1 MTSPNISLLIWC
13 DGRIVSSP
21 CGIEYHGGRPVNM
34 ALSERM
40 SFEELQNICR
50 RAVSTDGEVEIS
62 KIYFRLPRIVE
73 GAIRSYSLFSVENNE
88 HVFGIL
94 NEVVRYP
101 QLEILELYVEYEA
114 VVRNKTLLDQ
124 LVLGDSSGSERG
136 SGEEEEE
143 EEEDFYDSNEEDVE
157 EDLGADSQYESQLP
171 EHVRTADLC
180 DFDVAPEDDEKIMWD
195 PGMEFRVGMVF
206 PNRDAVRACA
216 TTYSVGVGR
225 EFKGRRTTN
234 STIVL
239 ACRQN
244 PVCKWWLRATLLQAT
259 QTWTLTKYIGPHTCN
274 QLLPDPNHRNFGSVA
289 IADYI
294 KGQVKLQRDIRIDTL
309 RAGIWQQVGVRP
321 PYKRT
326 WNAKEKAIA
335 DVYGGWYESFG
346 MVHKF
351 MNEMMHVNPGSFW
364 DAEGAEVYTDGILQ
378 PKVVTFIRMFWTFKP
393 TIEGFRFC
401 KPVLFVDGTHLYGKY
416 KMTLLIASAIDGNS
430 HIMPLAFALVESE
443 STASYEYFFEHLR
456 EHVICER
463 KVAIISD
470 RHAGILSVLKRPEW
484 AGVAH
489 KFCIRHFCSNFQ
501 TKFRN
506 KVLKKLADKAG
517 RAYQKH
523 KYKRYMAAIEI
534 RSPEAYAWLTKQ
546 EKRPKEKWT
555 RVYDKKG
562 QRHNVMTTNYAESV
576 NATLKN
582 IRGLPITS
590 MLEAIFARMV
600 KMFDTRWKTYE
611 ELIATNVHYTP
622 ICIQLLKQTYDR
634 STMTCKVETRKNHSN
649 GRGGNTHTVN
659 LQHKKCTCGKFQQ
672 FKLPCSHAMAV
683 CAKEKLNPLEFVHW
697 HYQTKFAIQCWN
709 TPFKVLRAG
718 TYWKK
723 SGVGEPHFIPN
734 PEWRR
739 KRGRPVN
746 QRFRNEM
753 DQEYREDPSPNWCS
767 RCCRRGH
774 NANDCTN
781 PIRDE

>member
-1 MTSPNISLLIWC
+1 MTSRNISLLIWC

-143 EEEDFYDSNEEDVE
+143 DFYDSNKEDVE
-157 EDLGADSQYESQLP
+157 EDLEADSQYESQLP

-180 DFDVAPEDDEKIMWD
+180 DFDVAPEADEKIMWD
-195 PGMEFRVGMVF
+195 PGMEFRVRMVF

-225 EFKGRRTTN
+225 EFKGHRTTN

-309 RAGIWQQVGVRP
+309 RAGIWQQYGVRP

-335 DVYGGWYESFG
+335 DVYGGWYESFA

-378 PKVVTFIRMFWTFKP
+378 LKVVTFIRMFWTFKP

-430 HIMPLAFALVESE
+430 HIMPLDLNSG
-443 STASYEYFFEHLR
+443 HLGVR
-456 EHVICER
+456 
-463 KVAIISD
+463 
-470 RHAGILSVLKRPEW
+470 ILP
-484 AGVAH
+484 
-489 KFCIRHFCSNFQ
+489 N
-501 TKFRN
+501 
-506 KVLKKLADKAG
+506 LADLG
-517 RAYQKH
+517 RLRDISWGSAVLAYLYH
-523 KYKRYMAAIEI
+523 ELCLCAAASANRQNIGGAVWI
-534 RSPEAYAWLTKQ
+534 LQLWAYERL
-546 EKRPKEKWT
+546 RPLRPRLADFDVT
-555 RVYDKKG
+555 G
-562 QRHNVMTTNYAESV
+562 
-576 NATLKN
+576 
-582 IRGLPITS
+582 GLPLGDRWGGPRQRERGTRRVPRHSVSHFRLLLDGLRYDDIVWQPYSDDVLQSIPQIYLTGRH
-590 MLEAIFARMV
+590 IWRARVPMI
-600 KMFDTRWKTYE
+600 Y
-611 ELIATNVHYTP
+611 Y
-622 ICIQLLKQTYDR
+622 
-634 STMTCKVETRKNHSN
+634 
-649 GRGGNTHTVN
+649 HTV
-659 LQHKKCTCGKFQQ
+659 
-672 FKLPCSHAMAV
+672 
-683 CAKEKLNPLEFVHW
+683 E
-697 HYQTKFAIQCWN
+697 
-709 TPFKVLRAG
+709 
-718 TYWKK
+718 
-723 SGVGEPHFIPN
+723 
-734 PEWRR
+734 
-739 KRGRPVN
+739 
-746 QRFRNEM
+746 
-753 DQEYREDPSPNWCS
+753 
-767 RCCRRGH
+767 
-774 NANDCTN
+774 
-781 PIRDE
+781 

>member
-1 MTSPNISLLIWC
+1 MTSRNISLLIWC

-94 NEVVRYP
+94 NEVLRYP

-180 DFDVAPEDDEKIMWD
+180 DFDVAPEADEKIMWD
-195 PGMEFRVGMVF
+195 PGVEFRVGMVF
-206 PNRDAVRACA
+206 LNRDAVRACA

-259 QTWTLTKYIGPHTCN
+259 QTWTLTKCIGPYTCN

-289 IADYI
+289 ITDYI

-309 RAGIWQQVGVRP
+309 RAGIWQQYGVRP

-335 DVYGGWYESFG
+335 DVYGGWYESFA

-378 PKVVTFIRMFWTFKP
+378 PKVVTFIRMF
-393 TIEGFRFC
+393 
-401 KPVLFVDGTHLYGKY
+401 
-416 KMTLLIASAIDGNS
+416 
-430 HIMPLAFALVESE
+430 
-443 STASYEYFFEHLR
+443 
-456 EHVICER
+456 
-463 KVAIISD
+463 
-470 RHAGILSVLKRPEW
+470 
-484 AGVAH
+484 
-489 KFCIRHFCSNFQ
+489 
-501 TKFRN
+501 
-506 KVLKKLADKAG
+506 
-517 RAYQKH
+517 
-523 KYKRYMAAIEI
+523 
-534 RSPEAYAWLTKQ
+534 
-546 EKRPKEKWT
+546 
-555 RVYDKKG
+555 
-562 QRHNVMTTNYAESV
+562 
-576 NATLKN
+576 
-582 IRGLPITS
+582 
-590 MLEAIFARMV
+590 
-600 KMFDTRWKTYE
+600 
-611 ELIATNVHYTP
+611 
-622 ICIQLLKQTYDR
+622 
-634 STMTCKVETRKNHSN
+634 
-649 GRGGNTHTVN
+649 
-659 LQHKKCTCGKFQQ
+659 
-672 FKLPCSHAMAV
+672 
-683 CAKEKLNPLEFVHW
+683 
-697 HYQTKFAIQCWN
+697 
-709 TPFKVLRAG
+709 
-718 TYWKK
+718 
-723 SGVGEPHFIPN
+723 
-734 PEWRR
+734 
-739 KRGRPVN
+739 
-746 QRFRNEM
+746 
-753 DQEYREDPSPNWCS
+753 
-767 RCCRRGH
+767 
-774 NANDCTN
+774 
-781 PIRDE
+781 

>member
-309 RAGIWQQVGVRP
+309 RAGIWQQLGVRP

-351 MNEMMHVNPGSFW
+351 MNEMMHVNPGFYSSGLTSDLGHCDPVW
-364 DAEGAEVYTDGILQ
+364 
-378 PKVVTFIRMFWTFKP
+378 P
-393 TIEGFRFC
+393 T
-401 KPVLFVDGTHLYGKY
+401 L
-416 KMTLLIASAIDGNS
+416 
-430 HIMPLAFALVESE
+430 
-443 STASYEYFFEHLR
+443 
-456 EHVICER
+456 
-463 KVAIISD
+463 
-470 RHAGILSVLKRPEW
+470 
-484 AGVAH
+484 
-489 KFCIRHFCSNFQ
+489 
-501 TKFRN
+501 
-506 KVLKKLADKAG
+506 
-517 RAYQKH
+517 
-523 KYKRYMAAIEI
+523 
-534 RSPEAYAWLTKQ
+534 
-546 EKRPKEKWT
+546 
-555 RVYDKKG
+555 
-562 QRHNVMTTNYAESV
+562 
-576 NATLKN
+576 
-582 IRGLPITS
+582 
-590 MLEAIFARMV
+590 
-600 KMFDTRWKTYE
+600 
-611 ELIATNVHYTP
+611 
-622 ICIQLLKQTYDR
+622 
-634 STMTCKVETRKNHSN
+634 
-649 GRGGNTHTVN
+649 
-659 LQHKKCTCGKFQQ
+659 
-672 FKLPCSHAMAV
+672 
-683 CAKEKLNPLEFVHW
+683 
-697 HYQTKFAIQCWN
+697 
-709 TPFKVLRAG
+709 
-718 TYWKK
+718 
-723 SGVGEPHFIPN
+723 
-734 PEWRR
+734 
-739 KRGRPVN
+739 
-746 QRFRNEM
+746 
-753 DQEYREDPSPNWCS
+753 PSP
-767 RCCRRGH
+767 G
-774 NANDCTN
+774 DCLWVIGTFFV
-781 PIRDE
+781 